1 MRGSDPPDEPW
12 LVHRSTSGPKGALWR
27 SRNGKRKIFP
37 NSEPMRLI
45 GWLLPG
51 KIRETDRERVTFII
65 RTVVHPPE
73 RADDSLL
80 ESVVEGV

>member
-1 MRGSDPPDEPW
+1 VAVEEWEKENIPQFRANALDR
-12 LVHRSTSGPKGALWR
+12 LVAA
-27 SRNGKRKIFP
+27 
-37 NSEPMRLI
+37 
-45 GWLLPG
+45 G